1 MAARIE
7 RPFQTLLDDCGV
19 SDEFQKFLLESTLVN
34 PARFLAAI
42 PRCIDDDLIEAYR
55 NNGARPS
62 IPELVNIRMVYTLCK
77 DAEADAK
84 AARAVVKASPETAT
98 IPDHDKR
105 LMKEMFLNLHGWII
119 SEKKLLNIDLLNQL
133 FHQLTC
139 SPKSL
144 KFTSVRSCVY
154 PGPSLWLSEGR

>member
-1 MAARIE
+1 MAAQIE
-7 RPFQTLLDDCGV
+7 RSFQTLLDDCGV
-19 SDEFQKFLLESTLVN
+19 CAEFQRFLRDSTLIN
-34 PARFLAAI
+34 PARFMAAI
-42 PRCIDDDLIEAYR
+42 PRSIDDDLITEYR

-84 AARAVVKASPETAT
+84 AARAAVKASPETAT

-119 SEKKLLNIDLLNQL
+119 SEKKAA
-133 FHQLTC
+133 
-139 SPKSL
+139 
-144 KFTSVRSCVY
+144 
-154 PGPSLWLSEGR
+154 